1 MFARG
6 GRTHAA
12 VMLTSKSLNAD
23 ESRAKDGICRCLDFG
38 NSLDQNR
45 RPFSSRSSGSILISS
60 SGSILVSAHANIEHL
75 TSSILSFIY
84 LFINIHKL

>member
-1 MFARG
+1 MAEG
-6 GRTHAA
+6 
-12 VMLTSKSLNAD
+12 LTLRSCSHPKSLNAD
-23 ESRAKDGICRCLDFG
+23 ESRAKDGICRYLDFG

-60 SGSILVSAHANIEHL
+60 SILVSAHTNIEHL